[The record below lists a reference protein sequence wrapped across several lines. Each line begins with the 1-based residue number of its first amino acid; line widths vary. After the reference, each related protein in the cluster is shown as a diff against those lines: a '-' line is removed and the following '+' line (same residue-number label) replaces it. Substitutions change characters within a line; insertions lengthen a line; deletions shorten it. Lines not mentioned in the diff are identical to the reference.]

1 MIEIVEYEDKY
12 LKDITELYNLWDG
25 LEDLSCEQMQ
35 KTIDAY
41 RKNTENKTFIA
52 VDENGTGVGYIFFGP
67 VYLLGVPPFVE
78 IIQIMIKESHRGQGI
93 GKRLMQLAENEYRNT
108 DIKEARLHSRVV
120 LKKAHTFYEGLG
132 FKEFKES
139 KFFIKSIDYTNQ

>member
-41 RKNTENKTFIA
+41 RKNTDNKTFIA

-93 GKRLMQLAENEYRNT
+93 GKRLMQLAENEYRHT
-108 DIKEARLHSRVV
+108 DIKEARLHSRLV
-120 LKKAHTFYEGLG
+120 LKKAHAFYKSLG